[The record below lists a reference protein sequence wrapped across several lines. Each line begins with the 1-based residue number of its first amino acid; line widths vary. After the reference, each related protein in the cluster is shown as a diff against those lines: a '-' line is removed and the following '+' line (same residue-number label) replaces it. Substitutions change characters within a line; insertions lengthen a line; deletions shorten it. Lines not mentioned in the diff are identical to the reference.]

1 MYKISFNLKMWVCI
15 STSFDVEQITTNM
28 LASVT
33 KESFEINNHTALQ
46 DALKKKMMVSINF
59 LMVLDNVWSVKNF
72 SD

>member
-1 MYKISFNLKMWVCI
+1 MYKISFNLKMWVCV

-28 LASVT
+28 LESAT